1 MKGKDR
7 KKKLKNYSLS
17 KKPISK
23 STKKQKRGAL
33 EVTTIQEGDQVK
45 FPKRGQKVTVSYE
58 GRLEDGIVFDKNNS
72 FKFQVGVGEVIK
84 GWDQAVMKMSVGQKV
99 EAIVPAHLGYGSQG
113 APPTIPR
120 NATLIFKITL
130 LKV

>member
-33 EVTTIQEGDQVK
+33 QVKTVQEGDQVK
-45 FPKRGQKVTVSYE
+45 FPKRGQRVTVSYE
-58 GRLEDGIVFDKNNS
+58 GRLEDGIVFDKSNS
-72 FKFQVGVGEVIK
+72 FKF
-84 GWDQAVMKMSVGQKV
+84 
-99 EAIVPAHLGYGSQG
+99 
-113 APPTIPR
+113 
-120 NATLIFKITL
+120 
-130 LKV
+130 